1 MIQQNITCQATVGTT
16 DTLSIPYCIAWNNQ
30 ANTVPICVSASNA
43 AAGTGS
49 KCRCAVLTVPNV
61 VVQGAQLEVQMGAVP
76 ACFDT
81 TVTVRFR
88 VIVGPGQDIKDVVFD
103 SVPDTLADSFLCCAS
118 TFTDWTCAT
127 PVATTSF
134 LKGKTYYCFDT
145 ITGQTDTFNLQIKAS
160 GKGLLDNAAVT
171 DTSDTTVEVKHAS
184 DYCSTACKCLTAYCP
199 ASGSSACTFKYAG
212 LTINTA
218 DYCVTTGCS

>member
-1 MIQQNITCQATVGTT
+1 MIRQNILCQANGTS

-30 ANTVPICVSASNA
+30 ANTNPICLSAANA

-49 KCRCAVLTVPNV
+49 KCRCDLLTVPNV
-61 VVQGAQLEVQMGAVP
+61 IVRAAQMEVVIGAVP
-76 ACFDT
+76 NCFDT
-81 TVTVRFR
+81 TVTVRFS
-88 VIVGPGQDIKDVVFD
+88 VIVGPAQDIKEVVFD
-103 SVPDTLADSFLCCAS
+103 SLPTTLSDSFLCCNPS
-118 TFTDWTCAT
+118 STDWSCVA
-127 PVATTSF
+127 PVPTTTF

-160 GKGLLDNAAVT
+160 GKGLQDNAAVT
-171 DTSDTTVEVKHAS
+171 DTSDTTVQVKHAS

-212 LTINTA
+212 LTIDTTA
-218 DYCVTTGCS
+218 NCVTTGCS